1 VDYYLS
7 DDGLAAVDEAGY
19 VSLPADDLAGTRA
32 AWDGR

>member
-7 DDGLAAVDEAGY
+7 DEGIAAVAEADYVDLDSAALDEA
-19 VSLPADDLAGTRA
+19 RA